1 MGVTSLV
8 YHIYFLY
15 PYTKLYLNPHKLN
28 NESIAL
34 DDFISYNMYD
44 AMEMKFQEVL
54 HMSKKIMVVDDSY
67 MTVKDL
73 QFHLRAQNDY
83 EIVSHYTTGEDA
95 LENIE
100 TDKPDIVMMDVV
112 MPGMDGLE
120 TTKKL
125 LKKYPHA
132 RIIILTSMV
141 YESTVIEAK
150 EAGASGFLC
159 KPLELAE
166 VVACLDYL
174 RTHPQ
179 TGFYLPSVLRS

>member
-1 MGVTSLV
+1 
-8 YHIYFLY
+8 
-15 PYTKLYLNPHKLN
+15 
-28 NESIAL
+28 
-34 DDFISYNMYD
+34 
-44 AMEMKFQEVL
+44 
-54 HMSKKIMVVDDSY
+54 MSKKIMVVDDSY

-83 EIVSHYTTGEDA
+83 EIVSHYASGEEA

-100 TDKPDIVMMDVV
+100 KDKPDIVMMDVV
-112 MPGMDGLE
+112 MPGMDGVE

-125 LKKYPHA
+125 LEKYPHA

-166 VVACLDYL
+166 VISCLDHL
-174 RTHPQ
+174 RTRPQ
-179 TGFYLPSVLRS
+179 SDFYLPSVLR

>member
-1 MGVTSLV
+1 MR
-8 YHIYFLY
+8 
-15 PYTKLYLNPHKLN
+15 
-28 NESIAL
+28 
-34 DDFISYNMYD
+34 
-44 AMEMKFQEVL
+44 
-54 HMSKKIMVVDDSY
+54 KKIMIVDDSY

-73 QFHLRAQNDY
+73 KYHLRAQNDY
-83 EIVSHYTTGEDA
+83 EIVSHYTTGEAA

-112 MPGMDGLE
+112 MPGIDGFE

-125 LKKYPHA
+125 LEKYPQA

-141 YESTVIEAK
+141 YDSTVIEAK

-166 VVACLDYL
+166 VISCFDHL

-179 TGFYLPSVLRS
+179 KDFYLPTVLRP